1 MFLIVAGFSPELTGA
16 FAVAQLLTGLFLH
29 ANVSWRLK
37 WLHKIIITPE
47 FHHWH
52 HTNERDAVW
61 TNYSTFLPI
70 WDIIF
75 WHFHA
80 ENRRPQVYGVNEKIP
95 DGIMLQLRVSSKGY
109 AQTMVV
115 FVSSIQIY

>member
-1 MFLIVAGFSPELTGA
+1 MHFSPELTGA

-52 HTNERDAVW
+52 HTNDSFAIW

-70 WDIIF
+70 WDVIF
-75 WHFHA
+75 ETYFMPK
-80 ENRRPQVYGVNEKIP
+80 NRRPQVYGVNEEIP
-95 DGIMLQLRVSSKGY
+95 DGIMLQLRHPLKGMK
-109 AQTMVV
+109 TMVV
-115 FVSSIQIY
+115 SFPSIQID